1 MKVSGALVALIL
13 IVGNA
18 DFGFASEGTGDAGI
32 ISRGPNYAPGVEATA
47 ESVKPHALV
56 TTTHGVAA
64 VVQAAPEE
72 QPPVP
77 LAYIPNACGGIYG
90 TLDLSDLPT
99 FPQATADG
107 CNAFLVPPA
116 PREARARERPRRP
129 APGALAAA
137 AADRVRELAPEPNLA
152 LAPSEIGLTGLDS
165 YFWLDDP
172 PGPISATARAGP
184 LTVTAEARPVRYI
197 WDFGDG
203 DDLVTAHPGRRWTR
217 SRPGN
222 IAHLYE
228 TRGSYDLSVEVVWAA
243 RWRVNDGEWQPL
255 GYFSNSD
262 ERRYR
267 VRQIVAVLTRA
278 E

>member
-1 MKVSGALVALIL
+1 MEWPDTDYAA
-13 IVGNA
+13 
-18 DFGFASEGTGDAGI
+18 
-32 ISRGPNYAPGVEATA
+32 APG
-47 ESVKPHALV
+47 
-56 TTTHGVAA
+56 
-64 VVQAAPEE
+64 E

-90 TLDLSDLPT
+90 TVDPADLPT
-99 FPQATADG
+99 SPRATADG
-107 CNAFLVPPA
+107 CNAFLLPPA
-116 PREARARERPRRP
+116 PREERARERPRRP

-137 AADRVRELAPEPNLA
+137 AADRVRELAPQPNLA

-172 PGPISATARAGP
+172 PGAISATARAGP

-203 DDLVTAHPGRRWTR
+203 GDLVTAHAGRPWTR
-217 SRPGN
+217 TRPGN

-228 TRGSYDLSVEVVWAA
+228 TRGNYDLSVEVVWAA
-243 RWRVNDGEWQPL
+243 RWRINDGEWQPL

-262 ERRYR
+262 ERPYR
-267 VRQIVAVLTRA
+267 VRQIIAVLTRA
-278 E
+278 Q